1 MSNRIRCLFA
11 LVLSCLFGLLLASC
25 DSLHELP
32 EIPPEFPTED
42 SASITDHHGGT
53 HHRTKVRGRLW
64 YQTFGT
70 ELLVLD
76 AQDGSVIN
84 RVQPLPL
91 GTSGA
96 LVDFAFDD
104 HLMYVVA
111 DGDAVIE
118 LDLTDQ
124 RQPTVRQVR
133 PAKELGIRPRAISVL
148 DGEIWI
154 SGDGGVVNWNTSE
167 PPRLSGE
174 RISEQVVMT
183 EVGPAVPVGRRV
195 HAISDGA
202 FLGAASML
210 APLPEESGVA
220 GGLLF
225 VLQGVEGASVG
236 VMGSDIRQ
244 IDDFVVRGVVRSVR
258 YANGHLWAI
267 SDQEMAVAE
276 VRRDGRLGTVEWIKV
291 KGARDLDGAGPNYL
305 VVGGT
310 FGRAIHRFKDDST
323 GDGDEFLAVVREPGS
338 LMAAV
343 DDGRR
348 VLTGSPQGSWIY
360 TIGDSIEIVDR
371 PITMDTP
378 PSDFAAGK
386 WGDARIDNDKKTVVI
401 HIDDNDQEWHA
412 PNHATI
418 RTLAIVGPRLWIGHD
433 EGLSLVKINGGRE
446 NGEYAYFNLPPP
458 PRVEF
463 AEDIRIT
470 SGVSHILPSRVG
482 DRVVYVSPNGGV
494 GIAAAAPVMKSG
506 WQKNSS

>member
-1 MSNRIRCLFA
+1 MANRIRCLFILVLLGLLS
-11 LVLSCLFGLLLASC
+11 LVLSSC
-25 DSLHELP
+25 GSVHQLP
-32 EIPPEFPTED
+32 VEPPEFPMED
-42 SASITDHHGGT
+42 SASITDHYGGT
-53 HHRTKVRGRLW
+53 HHRTKVLGRLW

-76 AQDGSVIN
+76 AQEGTLIN
-84 RVQPLPL
+84 RIEPLPM
-91 GTSGA
+91 GGSGA
-96 LVDFAFDD
+96 LVDFAIDGQ
-104 HLMYVVA
+104 LMYVVA

-118 LDLTDQ
+118 LDLAEQ
-124 RQPTVRQVR
+124 RQPKVRQVR
-133 PAKELGIRPRAISVL
+133 PAKDLGIRPRAVSAL

-154 SGDGGVVNWNTSE
+154 SGDGGVVNWNTNE
-167 PPRLSGE
+167 PPRLPGE
-174 RISEQVVMT
+174 QISEQVVMT

-202 FLGAASML
+202 FLGAATML
-210 APLPEESGVA
+210 EPLPASA
-220 GGLLF
+220 GIDGGMLF
-225 VLQGVEGASVG
+225 ALQGAEGASVG
-236 VMGSDIRQ
+236 VMGSNVRQ
-244 IDDFVVRGVVRSVR
+244 IDDFVMRGVVRSVR

-267 SDQEMAVAE
+267 SDQEIATAE
-276 VRRDGRLGTVEWIKV
+276 LDRNGRLGTVDWIKI

-310 FGRAIHRFKDDST
+310 FGRAIHRFKEDST
-323 GDGDEFLAVVREPGS
+323 GDGDQFLGVVREPGS

-348 VLTGSPQGSWIY
+348 VLAGSPQGSWIY

-371 PITMDTP
+371 SITMDTP

-386 WGDARIDNDKKTVVI
+386 WGDARIVDDKKSVII
-401 HIDDNDQEWHA
+401 HIDDDDHEWRA
-412 PNHATI
+412 PHDAAI
-418 RTLAIVGPRLWIGHD
+418 RTLVIMGPRLWIGHD

-470 SGVSHILPSRVG
+470 SGISHILPVRVG
-482 DRVVYVSPNGGV
+482 DEVVYISPNGGI
-494 GIAAAAPVMKSG
+494 GIATAVPVMKSG
-506 WQKNSS
+506 WLKDPS